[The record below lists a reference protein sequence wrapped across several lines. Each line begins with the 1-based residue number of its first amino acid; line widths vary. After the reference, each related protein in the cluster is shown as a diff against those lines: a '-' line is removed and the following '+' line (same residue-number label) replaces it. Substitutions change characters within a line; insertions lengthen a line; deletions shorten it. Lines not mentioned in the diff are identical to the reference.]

1 MQQLT
6 ILLDSGERKTVV
18 LSKSEFFELPSDQSK
33 IFPEVYGIL
42 PTKLT
47 LPVSPMCIFD
57 KFEGMRVQ
65 VNSYKQDV
73 DSPLIYKLWFIEK

>member
-33 IFPEVYGIL
+33 IFPEVYFPFQALLGGGVVTDAVAYQNEFLAAQI
-42 PTKLT
+42 
-47 LPVSPMCIFD
+47 
-57 KFEGMRVQ
+57 VQ
-65 VNSYKQDV
+65 FHD
-73 DSPLIYKLWFIEK
+73 